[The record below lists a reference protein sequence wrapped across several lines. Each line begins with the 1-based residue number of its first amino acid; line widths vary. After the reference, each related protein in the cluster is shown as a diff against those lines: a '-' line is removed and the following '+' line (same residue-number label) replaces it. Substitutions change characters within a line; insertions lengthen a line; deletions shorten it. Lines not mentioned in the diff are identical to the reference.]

1 MNQDQTNLKT
11 LKWNKLWQIYKTENE
26 KFKEK
31 ASNEEELRGNIN
43 LKLFTDR
50 KLIKIRNYFQKWIQ
64 SLRSFEVME
73 NILHFLNEITKFC
86 NKLFVIKRNYEFKDI
101 IRRRN

>member
-43 LKLFTDR
+43 LKLFTDG

-73 NILHFLNEITKFC
+73 NILYFLNEITKF
-86 NKLFVIKRNYEFKDI
+86 
-101 IRRRN
+101 